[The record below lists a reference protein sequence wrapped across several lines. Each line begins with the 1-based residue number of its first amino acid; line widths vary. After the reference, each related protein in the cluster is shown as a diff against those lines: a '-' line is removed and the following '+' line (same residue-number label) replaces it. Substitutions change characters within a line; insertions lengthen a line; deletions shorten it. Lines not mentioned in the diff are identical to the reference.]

1 MSQGLRV
8 WNASGVLVLDITDRL
23 TRIHGTYSANLSS
36 TYEVEISVPGCR
48 NDGTWAVFCTNG
60 AKGRTETDKVV
71 VFAPYKSTFIGPA
84 IGPITVTVL
93 RY

>member
-23 TRIHGTYSANLSS
+23 TRIHGTYSADVSS
-36 TYEVEISVPGCR
+36 LMEVEISVPGCR

-60 AKGRTETDKVV
+60 ARGRTETDKVV
-71 VFAPYKSTFIGPA
+71 VFASGKSTFIGPR
-84 IGPITVTVL
+84 ISVITVTVL

>member
-36 TYEVEISVPGCR
+36 VYQVEISVPGCR
-48 NDGTWAVFCTNG
+48 ADGTWAVFCTNG
-60 AKGRTETDKVV
+60 ARGRPETDKVV
-71 VFAPYKSTFIGPA
+71 VFGSAKSMILGPA
-84 IGPITVTVL
+84 IGAITVTVL